1 MTIESAHDRWKFG
14 RHDRIVINGQA
25 YRAIGKAKRRHV
37 LQLVVDD
44 IVQEEH
50 FVTKTDAEITDLLRR
65 NMLRHDPG
73 YFSRALSLIR
83 VRRDSSDLSDLRE
96 DELRTVLWK
105 VEWCTRFQ
113 AARSDMAAAW
123 RPTMSLSD
131 IAVFIEEYK
140 HDLDRWYL
148 DRFHERRPAGRH
160 VPGKPR
166 KEFDYPSPSSLRNW
180 VLHWHANEERM
191 EAFRPKYHLCGNR
204 NQLDPRAIS
213 VVADCVNG
221 FASSSRPLMR
231 DIYETVESK
240 LHKLNMALPA
250 GSKRIYVS
258 RNAVNRRIRK
268 IDPFLRD
275 YNRLGPDRA
284 HRKYNAIG
292 TGMTSTIPLQRVEM
306 DDWEIDLFA
315 LVVKSSVWRN
325 LSRADRDKVPRIRC
339 NITIAIDD
347 ATRCIVG
354 FNLSPNPPST
364 ASSKT
369 ALRRVLRDKTA
380 LAVMAGAQN
389 HWAMYGSPLTLATDG
404 GAAFLG
410 DFEDAVARSGITRLL
425 PEMDP
430 QKRGTIEA
438 FFRIFKR
445 LCRYFAG
452 QSFANVVERGDY
464 PAEQLASVTVAEL
477 EKTVVRFI
485 VDSYHCRP
493 HRGLAGSTP
502 YQTWKRLT
510 KDGRSPPMSET
521 RQRAAFGIRVPRKL
535 GKHGVVHLDISYN
548 SQALNQ
554 LYRRHEN
561 VTVDVFVDPLDLGSV
576 LVRIPRD
583 RHDTQE
589 KALDDYL
596 VVPCVDDRAK
606 GLTLDSFLI
615 ARKHLAIQAKDDEAA
630 GLIARLEAHDA
641 LMDAGERTRREA
653 GLREFRATS
662 TEYDRAIKAIFHKNA
677 AALDGPD
684 QGPPQPIDGI
694 PGRVVARSAR
704 RKANQAPASAQV
716 DKAGSESAEKPR
728 RPFGGSLNLGDD
740 E

>member
-1 MTIESAHDRWKFG
+1 MEIATNTERWKFG
-14 RHDRIVINGQA
+14 RHDRIVIDGQA
-25 YRAIGKAKRRHV
+25 YRAISKEKRRHI

-44 IVQEEH
+44 IVQEDH

-96 DELRTVLWK
+96 DEIRTVLWK
-105 VEWCTRFQ
+105 VEWCTRFA
-113 AARSDMAAAW
+113 AARADMTAAW

-131 IAVFIEEYK
+131 IAIFIEEYK
-140 HDLDRWYL
+140 SDLDRWYL
-148 DRFHERRPAGRH
+148 DRFRERRPAGRH

-166 KEFDYPSPSSLRNW
+166 KPYDYPSPSSLRNW

-204 NQLDPRAIS
+204 NQLDPRAKS
-213 VVADCVNG
+213 VVAECVEG
-221 FASSSRPLMR
+221 FASSRRPLMR
-231 DIYETVESK
+231 DIYEAVESK
-240 LHKLNMALPA
+240 LHKMNLALPA

-275 YNRLGPDRA
+275 YNRLGPDRT
-284 HRKYNAIG
+284 HRKYEAIG
-292 TGMTSTIPLQRVEM
+292 TGLTSTNPLQRVEM

-315 LVVKSSVWRN
+315 LVEKSSVWKN
-325 LSRADRDKVPRIRC
+325 LSKADRDKVPRIRC
-339 NITIAIDD
+339 NITIAIDV

-369 ALRRVLRDKTA
+369 ALRRVFRDKTA
-380 LAVMAGAQN
+380 LATMAGARN
-389 HWAMYGSPLTLATDG
+389 DWATYGQPSNVVTDG

-410 DFEDAVARSGITRLL
+410 DFEDAIYRSGLSRLL
-425 PEMDP
+425 PEKNP
-430 QKRGTIEA
+430 RQRGTIEA

-464 PAEQLASVTVAEL
+464 PSERLASLTVAEL
-477 EKTVVRFI
+477 EKNVIRFI

-493 HRGLAGSTP
+493 HRGLFGCTP
-502 YQTWKRLT
+502 YETWKRLT
-510 KDGRSPPMSET
+510 KDGRSPPVSET
-521 RQRAAFGIRVPRKL
+521 RQRVAFGMRVPRKL

-548 SQALNQ
+548 SEALNK

-561 VTVDVFVDPLDLGSV
+561 AEVDVFVDPLDLGSV
-576 LVRIPRD
+576 LVRIPGD
-583 RHDTQE
+583 RYEAQE
-589 KALDDYL
+589 QALDDYL
-596 VVPCVDDRAK
+596 VVPCVDDRAN
-606 GLTLDSFLI
+606 GLTLDSYLI
-615 ARKHLAIQAKDDEAA
+615 NRKHLAVMAKDDEAA

-662 TEYDRAIKAIFHKNA
+662 TEYERVIRAVQHKNV

-684 QGPPQPIDGI
+684 QGPPQPIDEI

-704 RKANQAPASAQV
+704 RKTTQASAGEQPDV
-716 DKAGSESAEKPR
+716 LGSKSTDKQQ